1 MFLIAG
7 PCAIESRE
15 TVMETAR
22 VLKAVCEKLG
32 IRLYFKS
39 SFDKAN
45 RTSCSA
51 RGVGMARGLEILSDV
66 KQTYGL
72 PILTDV
78 HESWQCA
85 PVAEVA
91 DVLQIPAFL
100 SRQTDLLLAA
110 ARTGRVVNVKKGQ
123 FMAPW
128 DMRGVVE
135 KIDSVPSEK
144 PVQERLWLTERGSS
158 FGYGNIVV
166 DMTSLVRMREY
177 GCPVVFDAT
186 HAVQQPSSQAGVTG
200 GNREMVPY
208 LVRAAVAVG
217 IDGLFLEVHPD
228 PDNAISDAANQLRLN
243 DIEHVLCSALAIDN
257 LNKTL

>member
-15 TVMETAR
+15 TVIETAR
-22 VLKAVCEKLG
+22 VLKAVCGELG

-51 RGVGMARGLEILSDV
+51 RGVGIERGLEILSEV

-110 ARTGRVVNVKKGQ
+110 AR
-123 FMAPW
+123 ML
-128 DMRGVVE
+128 
-135 KIDSVPSEK
+135 S
-144 PVQERLWLTERGSS
+144 
-158 FGYGNIVV
+158 
-166 DMTSLVRMREY
+166 
-177 GCPVVFDAT
+177 
-186 HAVQQPSSQAGVTG
+186 
-200 GNREMVPY
+200 
-208 LVRAAVAVG
+208 RAMSG
-217 IDGLFLEVHPD
+217 P
-228 PDNAISDAANQLRLN
+228 
-243 DIEHVLCSALAIDN
+243 
-257 LNKTL
+257 